1 LRIAFTME
9 SAFAKPVGDVLANF
23 NVNEATGL
31 SDSQVTELRNK
42 HGRNCTSDTLGNPAT
57 FLNCLTFGSYS

>member
-1 LRIAFTME
+1 ME

-42 HGRNCTSDTLGNPAT
+42 HGRNCTSDTLRNPT
-57 FLNCLTFGSYS
+57 MFFQLSNFW